1 MAKKQAGLIN
11 GAYKTLAL
19 ACLKNAVQEKDFE
32 LLEKNRACS
41 ERLDLLCAIAGID
54 RDKFTKR
61 LFKGREE
68 YDRNTKREKKRLYMR
83 EWIRRRREAET
94 AEGREKR
101 LAKAR
106 EYARLRYIRKHRETH
121 YES

>member
-1 MAKKQAGLIN
+1 MSKKQAGLIN

-19 ACLKNAVQEKDFE
+19 TCLKNAVQEKDFE
-32 LLEKNRACS
+32 LLNKNRACS
-41 ERLDLLCAIAGID
+41 ERLDFLCAIAGID
-54 RDKFTKR
+54 HDKFTKR
-61 LFKGREE
+61 LFKAREE
-68 YDRNTKREKKRLYMR
+68 YNRNTKREKKQLYMR

-94 AEGREKR
+94 AEDREKR

-106 EYARLRYIRKHRETH
+106 EYARLRYIRKHREAH